1 MFELEFEDPE
11 VNTKYQEAVQTVKD
25 RLGDLPEED
34 KISFLAIFTS
44 VLKLQIEHPAFEK
57 EQSVIKSID
66 LTKKL
71 LERLKQDQPEN
82 FERVSLNSNEEHF
95 KDGISTEVPKGEK
108 EINYFLMLFATD
120 LLADELEKKEKAN
133 I

>member
-1 MFELEFEDPE
+1 M
-11 VNTKYQEAVQTVKD
+11 
-25 RLGDLPEED
+25 
-34 KISFLAIFTS
+34 
-44 VLKLQIEHPAFEK
+44 QIEHPAFEK

-95 KDGISTEVPKGEK
+95 KDGISTEVPEEEK

-120 LLADELEKKEKAN
+120 LLADELDKKEKAN